1 MYINYKITY
10 INIYI
15 YYIHYIIYIL
25 SYIISYYIFIFLSY
39 IIWYCLIYYNIFFF
53 SLLLFP
59 YPTKIFSWRTNGFLL
74 MPDEKELFAQQLG
87 QILEYAER
95 LQDVDTT
102 NVSENWQPVTK
113 SSELRSDNCLPSLE
127 TETVLAK
134 APERG
139 PHGLF
144 RVPKVIG

>member
-1 MYINYKITY
+1 MPS
-10 INIYI
+10 
-15 YYIHYIIYIL
+15 IL
-25 SYIISYYIFIFLSY
+25 TADEVERIARLAH
-39 IIWYCLIYYNIFFF
+39 LD
-53 SLLLFP
+53 L
-59 YPTKIFSWRTNGFLL
+59 TT
-74 MPDEKELFAQQLG
+74 DEKELFAQQLG

-102 NVSENWQPVTK
+102 NVSENSHPVTK